1 MGSYTLCVRSCIHI
15 YNTQGNIYIVVCVV
29 RRLIIKLIGR
39 EMLVQYVME
48 GDFEGEVRRT
58 RFVVDFGGF
67 VSYTDICDVL

>member
-1 MGSYTLCVRSCIHI
+1 M
-15 YNTQGNIYIVVCVV
+15 VCVV